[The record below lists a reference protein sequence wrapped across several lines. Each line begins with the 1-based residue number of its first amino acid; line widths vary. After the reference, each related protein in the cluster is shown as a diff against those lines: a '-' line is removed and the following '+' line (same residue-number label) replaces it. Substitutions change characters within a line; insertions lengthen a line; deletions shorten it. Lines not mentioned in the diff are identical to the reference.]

1 VTAESNALPGRDRAT
16 LDQIAAARDED
27 TIQRALDAARQR
39 LEMDAAYVSVVDS
52 TRQLITELAGDGN
65 AVGLGPG
72 TEVPIEKT
80 YCARMLNG
88 ELPNVVPDTAAEP
101 AVRDL
106 EPTKRIGAYVG
117 MPVRLADGRL
127 HGTLCCAS
135 TRPRHELGD
144 AELAFMRVLA
154 EMVAARIDRAHG
166 SQGA

>member
-1 VTAESNALPGRDRAT
+1 MTTRSNALPARDRAT

-27 TIQRALDAARQR
+27 TIQRALDAARKR
-39 LEMDAAYVSVVDS
+39 LEMDAAYVSVLDS
-52 TRQLITELAGDGN
+52 TRQLITGLAGDGE
-65 AVGLGPG
+65 AVGLRPG
-72 TEVPIEKT
+72 GEVPIEKT

-88 ELPNVVPDTAAEP
+88 ELPSVVPDTAAEP

-106 EPTKRIGAYVG
+106 ELTKQIGAYVG

-135 TRPRHELGD
+135 SRPRHELGD

-154 EMVAARIDRAHG
+154 EMVAARIDRAHNPEG
-166 SQGA
+166 P